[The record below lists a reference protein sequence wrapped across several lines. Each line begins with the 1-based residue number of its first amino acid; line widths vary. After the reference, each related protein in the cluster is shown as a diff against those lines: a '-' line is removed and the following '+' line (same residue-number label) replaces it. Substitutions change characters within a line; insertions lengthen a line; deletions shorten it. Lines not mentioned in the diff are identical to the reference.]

1 MPREKSKG
9 QTPED
14 ESTEAENR
22 GGAARSSGEV
32 PVMGID
38 AKGLR
43 YSVLC
48 NCQPGKGRSSWIRQ
62 SRLVFP
68 NKWYGKRICE

>member
-32 PVMGID
+32 PVMEMD
-38 AKGLR
+38 VKGLR
-43 YSVLC
+43 YS
-48 NCQPGKGRSSWIRQ
+48 G
-62 SRLVFP
+62 
-68 NKWYGKRICE
+68 